1 LPLSCAKAANIEVGR
16 ATLLTILPETITVI
30 SSYEE
35 TIRRVQNVTFVAKQL
50 RDDARAK
57 VEQAII
63 DREVVI
69 TKRDAAW
76 RHLAARVATRLP
88 QRQ

>member
-1 LPLSCAKAANIEVGR
+1 M
-16 ATLLTILPETITVI
+16 VI

-35 TIRRVQNVTFVAKQL
+35 TIRLVQNVTFVARQL
-50 RDDARAK
+50 RDDAWVK

-63 DREVVI
+63 DREVAI
-69 TKRDAAW
+69 TKMDAAW
-76 RHLAARVATRLP
+76 RNLAARVATRLP